1 MGQQEEPS
9 TLARIKSEKSY
20 NLINIV
26 QNGSTE
32 NEVKEVKEVIEE
44 IYIDQNESPS
54 LRCTSREKKKKRL
67 NTRSTNQ

>member
-32 NEVKEVKEVIEE
+32 NEVKEVIEE

>member
-32 NEVKEVKEVIEE
+32 NEVKEVIEE
-44 IYIDQNESPS
+44 IYIDQN
-54 LRCTSREKKKKRL
+54 
-67 NTRSTNQ
+67 